1 MFFYVMSTEVGKS
14 TQKRSPD
21 LTSIYI
27 IKGTRDKLRELKKEL
42 GFRSYDAL
50 LNHVALEIKAMGA
63 VPPADYD
70 LIFSKLETR
79 PAIITGPSG
88 SGKTSTVK
96 ELLSKWPGNVF
107 ALDTTGQDYHD
118 LEQVD
123 LGKFFGL
130 KWGREGQ
137 RVRFCPN
144 PNLEISRAEA
154 ATVFSDLNFV
164 KNSGDL
170 KDWVLLVDEAHR
182 YSQDANLRAL
192 LIEARKFT
200 RKFLLVSTD
209 WRVYEG
215 IARVFKPKPWGPPSA
230 P

>member
-1 MFFYVMSTEVGKS
+1 MSTEVPEKKA
-14 TQKRSPD
+14 QKRNPD

-27 IKGTRDKLRELKKEL
+27 IKGTRDKLRLLKKEL

-50 LNHVALEIKAMGA
+50 LNHVALEIRAIGA
-63 VPPADYD
+63 IPPASFE
-70 LIFSKLETR
+70 LVFGKLETR

-88 SGKTSTVK
+88 SGKTSTMR
-96 ELLSKWPGNVF
+96 ELLSKWEGNVF
-107 ALDTTGQDYHD
+107 ALDTTGVDYPD

-123 LGKFFGL
+123 LGRFFGT

-137 RVRFCPN
+137 RIRFCPN
-144 PNLEISRAEA
+144 SNLEISKAEA
-154 ATVFSDLNFV
+154 ATVFAHLNFV
-164 KNSGDL
+164 KSSGDL
-170 KDWVLLVDEAHR
+170 KSWVLLVDEAHR

-192 LIEARKFT
+192 LIEARKWT

-215 IARVFKPKPWGPPSA
+215 IAKVFKPKPFE
-230 P
+230 